1 MLPSILSREIKE
13 GIARFLQST
22 FPPST
27 PCFDGALDALLNA
40 AGAVFKGPY
49 YSLRLPF
56 QCAKEARLPFAL
68 VSFPFRRPHHHQA
81 LAFERL
87 CGDAPGSTL
96 IATGTGSGKTECF
109 LYPILDHCAR
119 NPARKGIKAIV
130 IYPMN
135 ALATDQAKR
144 FARAVHNDP
153 ALKGKIRVGMYVGG
167 EGDES
172 TDMAEAW
179 PITSRH
185 AMRKEPP
192 DILLTNYKMLD
203 YLLIRPDD
211 LGLWADND
219 PETLKFIAV
228 DELHTFDGAQA
239 TDLACLL
246 RRLKRRL
253 KTPAAHL
260 CCVGTSAT
268 VGGEESAEG
277 LITYAETLF
286 GESFEGSGA
295 IIREHVLDQ
304 AAFTS
309 GFYIRY
315 THVPGR
321 EAESI
326 LRPAAWQDLT
336 AYLKAQY
343 ALWFEEE
350 APEDIDEMEWRT
362 NLGDKLR
369 EHSLLRNL
377 LLFFERHGKPQVAEP
392 DLIQELA
399 LINRD
404 LQEKDLAYQ
413 VLDSLNSLCAHAR
426 YRNPETG
433 TVTPFLKIHVYL
445 WLRELTR
452 MVATVDAKPRLA
464 FSADLKK
471 DDLSRCLPVVHC
483 RDCGTMGWGGTMRA
497 NESRVNPGLDD
508 FYHAWFGREVK
519 LRLLMPLDHHPDTP
533 QAHDS
538 LIHQSVCGR
547 CLQMH
552 DGHPAKCNACGEA
565 NQIVPVEL
573 HARTLKRLNHNVAD
587 VSCPSCQS
595 PTGLTIMGSR
605 SASLTSVALG
615 QLFATPFNDDKQAL
629 AFSDNVQDA
638 SHRASFFAA
647 RTFRTTLR
655 TAICKVL
662 RHAEHGINLSDFA
675 ERFIGHW
682 TKHLSR
688 EDFVGTFLAPNMEW
702 KEDYE
707 ALRRELVLP
716 KDTRLHELVA
726 KRLRWEIL
734 AEFGY
739 QARIGRTLEKS
750 GAAIAFI
757 PPAELLAPAE
767 TACTRLREHQG
778 GFGSVSQEDMLV
790 FMLGL
795 LHRLRVA
802 GGYLDSTLESY
813 IKERGNTYLL
823 NKLDWTPGFGRVGR
837 APTFFISGSAAGRF
851 ERVVG
856 TGTSPSALQ
865 RWAMQTIRIP
875 GGMTRDTATPVI
887 EAALAA
893 LTQAGLLGEV
903 VLQDELR
910 VWGLIQDRVRIDSEV
925 VQLGCD
931 GCGHS
936 VSTAAAEAAQ
946 WAGIPCLR
954 EVCGGHYAA
963 KDPGPSYFA
972 DLYRS
977 GDVSRIHAA
986 EHTGLIKRDE
996 REWIERRFMTLPSER
1011 TATDPNLL
1019 SCTPTLEMGI
1029 DISDLSSVV
1038 LCSVPPETANYIQ
1051 RAGRAGRRDGNAFS
1065 LTVAN
1070 AQPHDLYFYAQ
1081 PEEMMSGEVRVPGV
1095 FLNAPAVLER
1105 QFIAFSLDRW
1115 IESSSPPPTYPRIV
1129 EPALKNVLAPSNPPV
1144 GFPFDLLDFIQL
1156 HTGSLLKEFISLFQ
1170 SEGEGLELAAIE
1182 SIERFARG
1190 NREKEGSL
1198 AWKIL
1203 TRFRESAREW
1213 EDLKKR
1219 RAQMRDRIRK
1229 IEALSVRD
1237 EETEEELDEL
1247 RKTAN
1252 GLASIIREI
1261 GGKSTLNFFTDEG
1274 LLPNYAFPEQGVT
1287 LRSIILRKKE
1297 RHSDGEGGSYDSLTL
1312 EYQRP
1317 AASAIREL
1325 APGNNF
1331 YAQGRRL
1338 TVDQVNLRLSDLEWW
1353 NFCDECCHIERI
1365 TEGVQAGQCPC
1376 CASPNWADT
1385 SLRRQMLRMRQ
1396 LITTEF
1402 DRSSRTQDDSD
1413 ERNPV
1418 FYSEQMSVHIPAEE
1432 IQKAYE
1438 VTGGTLPFGFE
1449 YIRLA
1454 TFREVNLGRED
1465 ATAQKVKIGGTE
1477 RSGVGFRLCPKC
1489 GKVQGAR
1496 PEGKE
1501 LKHDIACPYRK
1512 RPDATTPLE
1521 AVFLYRE
1528 LSSEALRI
1536 LVPSVS
1542 AKESEEMSSF
1552 VAALELGLL
1561 DYFRGDITHLASCT
1575 DSTPIPGTSFS
1586 RTYLVVYDRVPGG
1599 TGYLKELA
1607 SSPDKLLDV
1616 LARSYATLRKC
1627 ACAATPDADG
1637 CHRCILRNQRRKGAM
1652 PSRSVALAILE
1663 KILSQRDQLR
1673 EIRGLS
1679 AIDINPLLESKL
1691 ERMFL
1696 EALGD
1701 TEGFTLQ
1708 TEVIESRSGY
1718 RLTAGKTVWEVV
1730 PQWDVNASPVVP
1742 LACRPDCMLRPVRRD
1757 FSLPIAVF
1765 LDGFAFHA
1773 DEANGKNRIGDDIAK
1788 RQGLIHSR
1796 AWLTWS
1802 LTWDDLV
1809 SKPQDATQLRHPARE
1824 ELAVGRARQLLA
1836 HLVDKET
1843 AESIQHSHGDSPWH
1857 SLVAYLSQ
1865 PETLNRRMHA
1875 FAVAASI
1882 TQLQPAPADAILEAL
1897 ETMLSPIGQLCNP
1910 LPKTA
1915 DASKLGFLSDPGP
1928 DSRWRILCELPKEAV
1943 TSRDPSGLRVLIRF
1957 NDHLN
1962 LDADCLAPDWK
1973 GLLSLHN
1980 QLQFLPGSFFV
1991 THRSLGSGAS
2001 NGIDEAWF
2009 DHAAANHPTPPVTVP
2024 AEPSDSSDV
2033 WLPDASLV
2041 HADALPLYA
2050 AICAADLTSPV
2061 LGYELFSPSGIILA
2075 TAELAW
2081 EESKL
2086 AVFTHDQADD
2096 LPHFKQSAWLCIL
2109 MDDSS
2114 DLAVILEQINTHL
2127 TP

>member
-27 PCFDGALDALLNA
+27 PCFNGALDTLLNEE
-40 AGAVFKGPY
+40 GAVFKGPY

-56 QCAKEARLPFAL
+56 QSSKDERLPFAAI
-68 VSFPFRRPHHHQA
+68 SFPFRPHTHQA
-81 LAFERL
+81 LAFGRL
-87 CGDAPGSTL
+87 CGAEPSSTI

-109 LYPILDHCAR
+109 LYPILDYCAL
-119 NPARKGIKAIV
+119 NPSRKGIKAIV

-153 ALKGKIRVGMYVGG
+153 ALKGKLRVGMYVGG

-172 TDMAEAW
+172 TGMAEAW

-185 AMRKEPP
+185 AMRKDPP

-246 RRLKRRL
+246 RRLKHRL
-253 KTPAAHL
+253 KTPEKHL

-268 VGGEESAEG
+268 VGGEESADR
-277 LITYAETLF
+277 LISYAQTLF
-286 GESFEGSGA
+286 GESFEGSRA

-321 EAESI
+321 EAEST
-326 LRPAAWQDLT
+326 LRPAAWQDLK

-343 ALWFEEE
+343 TLWFEEE
-350 APEDIDEMEWRT
+350 APDDIDELEWRT

-377 LLFFERHGKPQVAEP
+377 LLFFERHGKAQVAEP

-445 WLRELTR
+445 WLRELAR
-452 MVATVDAKPRLA
+452 MVATVEAKPRLA

-497 NESRVNPGLDD
+497 NESRVNPSLDD

-519 LRLLMPLDHHPDTP
+519 LRLLMPLDHHADAS
-533 QAHDS
+533 QDKG
-538 LIHQSVCGR
+538 LLHQSVCGR
-547 CLQMH
+547 CLQVH
-552 DGHPAKCNACGEA
+552 DGYPSKCSACGEA
-565 NQIVPVEL
+565 DRIIPVEL
-573 HARTLKRLNHNVAD
+573 HARTLKLKNHNQAD
-587 VSCPSCQS
+587 VSCPSCGS
-595 PTGLTIMGSR
+595 PVGLTIMGSR

-662 RHAEHGINLSDFA
+662 QQTAPGINLSDFSDQ
-675 ERFIGHW
+675 FIGYW
-682 TKHLSR
+682 TKNLSR
-688 EDFVGTFLAPNMEW
+688 EAFVGTFLAPNLEW

-716 KDTRLHELVA
+716 KDTQLHELVS

-757 PPAELLAPAE
+757 PPAELKAPAVA
-767 TACTRLREHQG
+767 ACTKLREHQG
-778 GFGSVSQEDMLV
+778 GFGSVSSDDMIV

-802 GGYLDSTLESY
+802 GGYLDPALESY
-813 IKERGNTYLL
+813 IKERGNTFLL

-837 APTFFISGSAAGRF
+837 APTFFISGTSSGRF
-851 ERVVG
+851 ERVTG

-865 RWAMQTIRIP
+865 RWAMQTIRLP

-887 EAALAA
+887 DAALAA
-893 LTQAGLLGEV
+893 LTQSGQLKEV
-903 VLQDELR
+903 VLPDESR
-910 VWGLIQDRVRIDSEV
+910 VWGLVQNRVKIDSNV

-931 GCGHS
+931 VCGHS
-936 VSTAAAEAAQ
+936 ISVAEAEAAN
-946 WAGIPCLR
+946 WVGVPCLR
-954 EVCGGHYAA
+954 EACDGHYSA

-977 GDVSRIHAA
+977 GDVTRIHSA

-996 REWIERRFMTLPSER
+996 REWIERRFMTTASER

-1029 DISDLSSVV
+1029 DIGDLSSVI
-1038 LCSVPPETANYIQ
+1038 LCSVPPETANYVQ

-1070 AQPHDLYFYAQ
+1070 AQPHDLYFYAI
-1081 PEEMMSGEVRVPGV
+1081 PEEMMAGEVRVPGV

-1105 QFIAFSLDRW
+1105 QFIAFAFDRW
-1115 IESSSPPPTYPRIV
+1115 IESSNPPPTYPKIV
-1129 EPALKNVLAPSNPPV
+1129 EPALKNVLTPATPPV
-1144 GFPFDLLDFIQL
+1144 GFPFDLLDFIHL
-1156 HTGSLLKEFISLFQ
+1156 HTGSLLKEFINLFQ
-1170 SEGEGLELAAIE
+1170 SEGESLELSAIE

-1190 NREKEGSL
+1190 DREKEGSL
-1198 AWKIL
+1198 GWKIL

-1229 IEALSVRD
+1229 IEVLSVRD
-1237 EETEEELDEL
+1237 ESTEEELDEL

-1252 GLASIIREI
+1252 GLASIIREV

-1297 RHSDGEGGSYDSLTL
+1297 RRSDGEGGSYEPLTL

-1317 AASAIREL
+1317 AVSAIREL
-1325 APGNNF
+1325 APGNSF

-1338 TVDQVNLRLSDLEWW
+1338 TVDQVNLRLSELEWW
-1353 NFCDECCHIERI
+1353 NFCDECSHIERVI
-1365 TEGVQAGQCPC
+1365 EGVQAGQCPS

-1413 ERNPV
+1413 GRDPV
-1418 FYSEQMSVHIPAEE
+1418 FFSEQMSVHIPTAE

-1449 YIRLA
+1449 YVRLA

-1465 ATAQKVKIGGTE
+1465 ATAQKVKIGGID

-1496 PEGKE
+1496 PGDKE
-1501 LKHDIACPYRK
+1501 LKHDISCPYRK
-1512 RPDATTPLE
+1512 KPDATTPLE

-1552 VAALELGLL
+1552 VAALELGLI

-1599 TGYLKELA
+1599 TG
-1607 SSPDKLLDV
+1607 
-1616 LARSYATLRKC
+1616 
-1627 ACAATPDADG
+1627 
-1637 CHRCILRNQRRKGAM
+1637 
-1652 PSRSVALAILE
+1652 
-1663 KILSQRDQLR
+1663 
-1673 EIRGLS
+1673 
-1679 AIDINPLLESKL
+1679 
-1691 ERMFL
+1691 
-1696 EALGD
+1696 
-1701 TEGFTLQ
+1701 
-1708 TEVIESRSGY
+1708 
-1718 RLTAGKTVWEVV
+1718 
-1730 PQWDVNASPVVP
+1730 
-1742 LACRPDCMLRPVRRD
+1742 
-1757 FSLPIAVF
+1757 
-1765 LDGFAFHA
+1765 
-1773 DEANGKNRIGDDIAK
+1773 
-1788 RQGLIHSR
+1788 
-1796 AWLTWS
+1796 
-1802 LTWDDLV
+1802 
-1809 SKPQDATQLRHPARE
+1809 
-1824 ELAVGRARQLLA
+1824 
-1836 HLVDKET
+1836 
-1843 AESIQHSHGDSPWH
+1843 
-1857 SLVAYLSQ
+1857 
-1865 PETLNRRMHA
+1865 
-1875 FAVAASI
+1875 
-1882 TQLQPAPADAILEAL
+1882 
-1897 ETMLSPIGQLCNP
+1897 
-1910 LPKTA
+1910 
-1915 DASKLGFLSDPGP
+1915 
-1928 DSRWRILCELPKEAV
+1928 
-1943 TSRDPSGLRVLIRF
+1943 
-1957 NDHLN
+1957 
-1962 LDADCLAPDWK
+1962 
-1973 GLLSLHN
+1973 
-1980 QLQFLPGSFFV
+1980 
-1991 THRSLGSGAS
+1991 
-2001 NGIDEAWF
+2001 
-2009 DHAAANHPTPPVTVP
+2009 
-2024 AEPSDSSDV
+2024 
-2033 WLPDASLV
+2033 
-2041 HADALPLYA
+2041 
-2050 AICAADLTSPV
+2050 
-2061 LGYELFSPSGIILA
+2061 
-2075 TAELAW
+2075 
-2081 EESKL
+2081 
-2086 AVFTHDQADD
+2086 
-2096 LPHFKQSAWLCIL
+2096 
-2109 MDDSS
+2109 
-2114 DLAVILEQINTHL
+2114 
-2127 TP
+2127 